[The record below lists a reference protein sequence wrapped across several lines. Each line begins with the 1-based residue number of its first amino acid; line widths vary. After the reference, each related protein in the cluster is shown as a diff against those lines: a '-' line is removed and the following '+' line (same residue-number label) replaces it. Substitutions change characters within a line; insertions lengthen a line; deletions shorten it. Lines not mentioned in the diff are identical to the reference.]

1 MCFFISAILPGSA
14 NIRVLARVMD
24 RYGSALKPQSNPGLE
39 AQLQPD
45 ERLLLTTAGH
55 CDCGTALGALDLR
68 RPSWSAASGRTSGRR
83 QACAARAGGNP
94 GFSVGA
100 TNNGM

>member
-1 MCFFISAILPGSA
+1 
-14 NIRVLARVMD
+14 
-24 RYGSALKPQSNPGLE
+24 LE
-39 AQLQPD
+39 AQLQPG

-55 CDCGTALGALDLR
+55 CDCGTALGASSAR
-68 RPSWSAASGRTSGRR
+68 RPSWSAAAGRTSGRR

-100 TNNGM
+100 TNNRM